1 MARGN
6 HGPALEC
13 QRCGRHA
20 LPGDFPRSSNRPTG
34 RFPYCTPC
42 SRERKR
48 EDYWKD
54 PVKVRSQR
62 MASHRRHR
70 DRRLAEMRERYRANP
85 GYYHDATRAAYLVRA
100 YGITVEQFNDLVD
113 QQAGLCGICSRPETD
128 VDRRT
133 GKTRK
138 LAVDHCHET
147 GEIRGLL
154 CRKCNTALGLLGDE
168 EDSVLAVLAYLDRG
182 R

>member
-1 MARGN
+1 
-6 HGPALEC
+6 
-13 QRCGRHA
+13 
-20 LPGDFPRSSNRPTG
+20 
-34 RFPYCTPC
+34 
-42 SRERKR
+42 
-48 EDYWKD
+48 
-54 PVKVRSQR
+54 
-62 MASHRRHR
+62 
-70 DRRLAEMRERYRANP
+70 MRERYRANP